1 MKTTCELESGSF
13 LGVALVVVFHERER
27 EREREKSRGRAC
39 SFSCCIQKMNRERRI
54 VTCSLSD

>member
-27 EREREKSRGRAC
+27 ERRVEEELAASAAVFRK
-39 SFSCCIQKMNRERRI
+39 
-54 VTCSLSD
+54 